1 MRLFTELYPRIMPR
15 TPGAPEPLVRRECAL
30 AAQALCDLTHCWIEW
45 LEPVQAMAG
54 MDTYDIEVPQSARAV
69 LVTGATV
76 DGRDCALAS
85 WRAYTT
91 DPADATGRAVI
102 PTSHLEFQIGA
113 QVAPGSIIKL
123 RAVLT
128 PTEEANGVPD
138 KVMALYGQAIADGAI
153 ASLMMMPG
161 QPFSDL
167 QTAGLHMARFT
178 AVVDRAHTR
187 EWRSRTNLTPRLRP
201 TWC

>member
-1 MRLFTELYPRIMPR
+1 MRLFSELYPRIMPR

-30 AAQALCDLTHCWIEW
+30 AAQALCDQTHCWIEW
-45 LEPVQAMAG
+45 LEPVKTVAG
-54 MDTYDIEVPQSARAV
+54 MDIYDIEVPQGAQAV

-76 DGRDCALAS
+76 DGHDCALAS
-85 WRAYTT
+85 WRTYTT

-113 QVAPGSIIKL
+113 QVAPGSLIKL
-123 RAVLT
+123 RAVLA
-128 PTEEANGVPD
+128 PTEAATGVPD

-153 ASLMMMPG
+153 AALMMMPG
-161 QPFSDL
+161 QPFTDI
-167 QTAGLHMARFT
+167 QTAGLHAARFN
-178 AVVDRAHTR
+178 AVAERAHTR